1 MQPLTSKLRT
11 SILCLACVFLTALT
25 LKADEKTEPPVPV
38 RTVPPEVPSSFS
50 RSGAVGLVTLNF
62 LVDDKGNVQE
72 PTVVK
77 SSHAE
82 LEEPALKAIK
92 KWRFKPA
99 KKDGEA
105 VSIRVTIPIKFDS
118 Q

>member
-1 MQPLTSKLRT
+1 MQPLIPQLRN
-11 SILCLACVFLTALT
+11 SLILLACLVLPALS
-25 LKADEKTEPPVPV
+25 LRADEKTEPPVPV

-50 RSGAVGLVTLNF
+50 RSGAVGLVTVNF
-62 LVDDKGNVQE
+62 IVDEKGNVQE

-77 SSHAE
+77 STHPE
-82 LEEPALKAIK
+82 LEEPALTAIK

-99 KKDGEA
+99 KKDGAA
-105 VSIRVTIPIKFDS
+105 VSVHVTIPIKFDN

>member
-1 MQPLTSKLRT
+1 MQPLIPQLRT
-11 SILCLACVFLTALT
+11 ITLSLVCFLLPALS
-25 LKADEKTEPPVPV
+25 LKADEKTEPPVPI
-38 RTVPPEVPSSFS
+38 RTVAPDVPASFTRDGS
-50 RSGAVGLVTLNF
+50 AGLVTINF

-77 SSHAE
+77 STHSI

-105 VSIRVTIPIKFDS
+105 VAVHVTIPMKFDS

>member
-1 MQPLTSKLRT
+1 LLLPVLS
-11 SILCLACVFLTALT
+11 
-25 LKADEKTEPPVPV
+25 LKADDKSEPPVPV

-50 RSGAVGLVTLNF
+50 RSGSVGLVTINF
-62 LVDDKGNVQE
+62 LVDTTGNVQE

-77 SSHAE
+77 ASHPE
-82 LEEPALKAIK
+82 LAEPALKAIK

-99 KKDGEA
+99 TKDGVA
-105 VSIRVTIPIKFDS
+105 VAVHVTIPIKFDN